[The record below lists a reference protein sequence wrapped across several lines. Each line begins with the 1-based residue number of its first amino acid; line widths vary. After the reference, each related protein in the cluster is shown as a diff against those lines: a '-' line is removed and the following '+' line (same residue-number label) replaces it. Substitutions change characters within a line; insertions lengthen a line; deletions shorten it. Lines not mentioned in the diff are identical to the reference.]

1 MNRKKNILAC
11 GCTRKRTFQRVEKQ
25 KTYRTGHGLH
35 RISQDNN
42 SRCMTLRW
50 LIGKNIWLDRIG
62 YKKTA
67 VMKQLIDKAINTEKE
82 T

>member
-1 MNRKKNILAC
+1 M
-11 GCTRKRTFQRVEKQ
+11 
-25 KTYRTGHGLH
+25 
-35 RISQDNN
+35 
-42 SRCMTLRW
+42 CMTLRW